1 MIEQQASHTVGD
13 TFTVVHRVAVA
24 PGSVVQPRPP
34 ADSSIATLMGA
45 ATVSR
50 EGDSVRI
57 AYTVAVWAPGRNELV
72 LPGAIVVGANGQI
85 DTLPDARVMLDIA
98 SVLPAGQAVSTVDPR
113 AARPWVQRNERSLLP
128 VAVLLPIA
136 LAVVAAMHWH
146 RRRRGP
152 VPPHPAPIIA
162 PLADAARLAAW
173 LDAGEARIVADHL
186 ELALA
191 DVPAAAAWRDRLT
204 AVRFAPVDGAGLDAL
219 CREGLELLRGAGQ
232 P

>member
-1 MIEQQASHTVGD
+1 MMQQAQHTVGD

-45 ATVSR
+45 PTVSR

-57 AYTVAVWAPGRNELV
+57 AYAVAVWAPGRNELV
-72 LPGAIVVGANGQI
+72 LPGAIVVGVDGRI
-85 DTLPDARVMLDIA
+85 DTLPDARIMLDIA
-98 SVLPAGQAVSTVDPR
+98 SVLPDGQPIATVAPR
-113 AARPWVQRNERSLLP
+113 AARPWVERNERSLLP
-128 VAVLLPIA
+128 LLVMLPIA
-136 LAVVAAMHWH
+136 AVLVFALHWQ

-152 VPPHPAPIIA
+152 VPPPTPLPIA
-162 PLADAARLAAW
+162 PATDTIRLAAW
-173 LDAGEARIVADHL
+173 LDAGEVRIVADHL
-186 ELALA
+186 EHALT
-191 DVPAAAAWRDRLT
+191 DVAAAAAWRERLR

-219 CREGLELLRGAGQ
+219 CREGLALLAESGR